1 MGHQAGGEDTM
12 SAAIRRVLAALG
24 LVAVALAF
32 FATPAS
38 AHATL
43 LETSPAEDQVLKTA
57 PTEVVLTFDESVS
70 AGSKALRVFDPS
82 GTELPGL
89 KDQVVDNKLS
99 TKLPKITEKG
109 SYTVSWNVISA
120 DGHPVGGT
128 FLFHYL
134 TKTLTKP
141 KIEATGTST
150 PFGAGLLRV
159 LGAVALFG
167 ALTFI
172 AGPWWFG
179 RRRVRD
185 RRPWLV
191 AVAGGIFLLLG
202 GVWVAGTLGVFVST
216 TTGLVVCVLLGLVI
230 VGTVVAPTAA
240 GPPLATLSLITA
252 ALPGHAVSLAP
263 VSLSATFTVIH
274 VLCAAAWITNLFQLE
289 RVARD
294 GDAAR
299 LRSEVLRRSPVLMG
313 AVALLAGTGLY
324 NVIHRVGW
332 TTLFDTTYG
341 KIAAIKLVLLVAA
354 VSLAAYHR
362 FALAPQ
368 MSADPVPVPVGLS
381 ADVASRDD
389 VSPERAVNR
398 FRTGI
403 RAEMVIV
410 AAAVVL
416 GAMLGQF
423 NPAGAGGEVQGGP
436 FDARVAAG
444 AGMKAELSVYPG
456 KRGRND
462 LHLYVFDANG
472 NQATDIH
479 NLELTMSDPVR
490 GVNGIKPTL
499 TPVTESHAVAQNVQ
513 VPFAGEWTIELTGSK
528 GQFTPLDAT
537 WQVPFGS

>member
-1 MGHQAGGEDTM
+1 MTRLG
-12 SAAIRRVLAALG
+12 RRLLAALG
-24 LVAVALAF
+24 LAAVALAL
-32 FATPAS
+32 FAVPAS

-43 LETSPAEDQVLKTA
+43 LQTSPAEDEVVKT
-57 PTEVVLTFDESVS
+57 PPKQVVLTFDESVS
-70 AGSKALRVFDPS
+70 AGSNALRVFDPS
-82 GTELPGL
+82 GTELKGL
-89 KDQVVDNKLS
+89 KDRVVDTKLS
-99 TKLPKITEKG
+99 TALPKLSQKG

-141 KIEATGTST
+141 KIEATGAST

-159 LGAVALFG
+159 IGSVALFG
-167 ALTFI
+167 SLTFI

-191 AVAGGIFLLLG
+191 AVAGSLFLLVG
-202 GVWVAGTLGVFVST
+202 GIWVAGTLGVFVST
-216 TTGLVVCVLLGLVI
+216 TTGVVVCVLVGMVL
-230 VGTVVAPTAA
+230 VGTLVAPTAA

-274 VLCAAAWITNLFQLE
+274 VLCAAAWITNLVQLE
-289 RVARD
+289 HVSRD
-294 GDAAR
+294 GDATR
-299 LRSEVLRRSPVLMG
+299 LRTEVLRRSPLLMG
-313 AVALLAGTGLY
+313 AIALLAGTGLY
-324 NVIHRVGW
+324 TTIDRVGW
-332 TTLFDTTYG
+332 TTLLDTTYG
-341 KIAAIKLVLLVAA
+341 KIAAIKLALLVVAL
-354 VSLAAYHR
+354 SLAAYHR
-362 FALAPQ
+362 FALTPQ
-368 MSADPVPVPVGLS
+368 MSTVSVPVALS
-381 ADVASRDD
+381 ADVA
-389 VSPERAVNR
+389 PERAVTR
-398 FRTGI
+398 FRSGI
-403 RAEMVIV
+403 RAEMVVV
-410 AAAVVL
+410 AVAVVL
-416 GAMLGQF
+416 GATLGQF
-423 NPAGAGGEVQGGP
+423 NPSGAGGQVQGGP

-462 LHLYVFDANG
+462 LHIYVFDANG
-472 NQATDIH
+472 DQATDIH
-479 NLELTMSDPVR
+479 NLELTMSDPVQ

-513 VPFAGEWTIELTGSK
+513 VPFAGDWTIELTGSK
-528 GQFTPLDAT
+528 GEFTPLDAT

>member
-1 MGHQAGGEDTM
+1 MT
-12 SAAIRRVLAALG
+12 SALTRRVLAALG
-24 LVAVALAF
+24 LVAVVLALF
-32 FATPAS
+32 GTPAS

-43 LETSPAEDQVLKTA
+43 LETSPAEDQVLKTP

-70 AGSKALRVFDPS
+70 AGSNALRVFDPS
-82 GTELPGL
+82 GTELAGL
-89 KDQVVDNKLS
+89 KDRVVDTKLS

-141 KIEATGTST
+141 KIEATGSST

-159 LGAVALFG
+159 LGSVALF
-167 ALTFI
+167 ASLTFI

-185 RRPWLV
+185 RRPWFV
-191 AVAGGIFLLLG
+191 AVAGGAFLLLG
-202 GVWVAGTLGVFVST
+202 GIWVAGTLGVFVST
-216 TTGLVVCVLLGLVI
+216 TTGVVVCVLLGMVV
-230 VGTVVAPTAA
+230 VGTLVAPTAA

-289 RVARD
+289 SVARD
-294 GDAAR
+294 GDADR
-299 LRSEVLRRSPVLMG
+299 LRTEVMRRSPVLIG

-324 NVIHRVGW
+324 NAIHRVGW
-332 TTLFDTTYG
+332 TTLLDTTYG
-341 KIAAIKLVLLVAA
+341 KIAAIKLGLLVVA

-362 FALAPQ
+362 YALAPQ
-368 MSADPVPVPVGLS
+368 MSPARVPVALS
-381 ADVASRDD
+381 ADVASVDAA
-389 VSPERAVNR
+389 PERAVSR
-398 FRTGI
+398 FRSGI
-403 RAEMVIV
+403 RAEMVVV

-416 GAMLGQF
+416 GAMLAQF

-472 NQATDIH
+472 DQATDIH
-479 NLELTMSDPVR
+479 DLQLTMSDPVR